1 MKTTILITEQQ
12 KRILM
17 LESVNNEIEDN
28 VNGNQRLFKRIS
40 KYSIEEFSN
49 NLGFLMTWGAGIGGF
64 MSPVNDFLEGRY
76 PELPER
82 NITLILLAVV
92 GTLFMNKRNFIK
104 EVIQKVKEKGLFEE
118 FKQALNKSKELKNTF
133 ISFLENM
140 GVTIKSL
147 ITMLSYAFLIP
158 SLMPIVNFIE
168 SGMTTQD
175 DISTFITSIS
185 ASGAVTLSGKILG
198 EFFKKL
204 INHLND
210 EFLYVFQT
218 NF

>member
-147 ITMLSYAFLIP
+147 VTMLSYAFLIP

-204 INHLND
+204 INKLRG
-210 EFLYVFQT
+210 
-218 NF
+218 

>member
-204 INHLND
+204 INKLRG
-210 EFLYVFQT
+210 
-218 NF
+218 

>member
-64 MSPVNDFLEGRY
+64 VKPVNDFLEGRY
-76 PELPER
+76 PELTER
-82 NITLILLAVV
+82 NITLILLAVIGTIFLQKKEMV
-92 GTLFMNKRNFIK
+92 G
-104 EVIQKVKEKGLFEE
+104 EVINKVKEKGLFDI
-118 FKQALNKSKELKNTF
+118 FKEAYNKAKDLKNTF
-133 ISFLENM
+133 ISFLETM

-147 ITMLSYAFLIP
+147 ITMLSYAFIIP
-158 SLMPIVNFIE
+158 SLIPIVNFIE
-168 SGMTTQD
+168 SGITTQD
-175 DISTFITSIS
+175 DISTFITSIG
-185 ASGAVTLSGKILG
+185 ASGIVTLSGKTLG
-198 EFFKKL
+198 EFFKRLIGKL
-204 INHLND
+204 RG
-210 EFLYVFQT
+210 
-218 NF
+218 